1 VDEGGVG
8 VFDGLKGIFF
18 FKKVGEEEEIFNT
31 ELLGEILILTT

>member
-18 FKKVGEEEEIFNT
+18 FKKVGEEIFNI
-31 ELLGEILILTT
+31 EFLGKILILTT